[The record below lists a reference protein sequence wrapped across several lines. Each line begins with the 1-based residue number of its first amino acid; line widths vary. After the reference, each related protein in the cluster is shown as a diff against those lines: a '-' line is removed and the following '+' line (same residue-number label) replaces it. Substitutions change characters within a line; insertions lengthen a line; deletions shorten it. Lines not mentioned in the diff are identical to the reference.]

1 MHLHPDEVEVRE
13 NRVGRK
19 HQVTAIHKPTGI
31 SVMND
36 GISFEIVGK
45 ECMRTLE
52 KRIAERMEEEG
63 E

>member
-1 MHLHPDEVEVRE
+1 MRE